1 MSDLLIEIGSEEIPA
16 RMVEDLA
23 RQFGRNLDQGLRDAH
38 LLDDGSEAE
47 VLWTPRRL
55 IVKRAGVRNVQPNR
69 EEEVVG
75 PPVRVGVGA
84 DGAFTPQAVG
94 FAAKFGGGAADLYRV
109 QTPKGEYVAMRRK
122 EQGRPAAE
130 LLGTILPQALAAVD
144 LPRSMK
150 WDGSG
155 LRFIRPLRWVTVL
168 LGGETIEV
176 KVGALTSGRTT
187 RGHRS
192 LGSSAIA
199 VEAPGTLVR
208 DLEKNFVLADPAA
221 RRQRIEAG
229 VATALDGT
237 GLRVRRD
244 EGLLD
249 KLVNLTEY
257 PSVVRGEFDASYL
270 DLPAEVL
277 VTVMRDHQ
285 NYFAVE
291 KTDGSLA
298 PMFLAVMN
306 LDRDREGLIRH
317 GHERVLRAR
326 FNDARFFWEND
337 RKRTLYSRLDD
348 LKHVTFQERLG
359 SYFEKTERTM
369 RLAEWIATQW
379 SQSGSK
385 VNVKMARSAAQL
397 AKCDLP
403 TDLVKEFTE
412 LQGIMGGLY
421 ARAEGMDERVSLA
434 IYDQYLPQNVD
445 SAPPRTV
452 EGAAV
457 AIADKLDSVAGLF
470 AIGEIPSG
478 SRDPFALRRQA
489 NGVIRTLLAHKLPLS
504 LEAALTVALDGY
516 LTQPAAGR
524 SFEPRQQ
531 TLTALREFFRER
543 EEFYLR
549 EVDGFRYDTVAAVL
563 AVAAVPGQ
571 AHDPI
576 DVEARAAALEA
587 ARKLAPE
594 QFGKVAAALKR
605 MRNIVRKEGGA
616 ETWENVACDPARLV
630 EPAEHALYTAIRTTL
645 EPAGAK
651 RSYADELQA
660 ISTLWEPLDRFFNE
674 VRVNAE
680 DPALRSNRLAL
691 LAWAGKEL
699 SRVADFAEIVV

>member
-23 RQFGRNLDQGLRDAH
+23 RQLGRNLDRGLREAH
-38 LLDDGSEAE
+38 LLEDEGDAE

-55 IVKRAGVRNVQPNR
+55 IVKRAGVRAVQPNR

-75 PPVRVGVGA
+75 PPVRVGVA
-84 DGAFTPQAVG
+84 PDGSFTPQAVG
-94 FAAKFGGGAADLYRV
+94 FASKFGGGASDLYTIR
-109 QTPKGEYVAMRRK
+109 TPKGEYVALKRK
-122 EQGRPAAE
+122 EAGRPAAE
-130 LLGTILPQALAAVD
+130 LLRTIVPQALTGVD

-150 WDGSG
+150 WDETG
-155 LRFIRPLRWVTVL
+155 LRFIRPLRWVMVL
-168 LGGETIEV
+168 LGGEAIEV
-176 KVGALTSGRTT
+176 NVGALASGRTT

-192 LGSSAIA
+192 LGSSSITVNTSAD
-199 VEAPGTLVR
+199 LVTS
-208 DLEKNFVLADPAA
+208 LEQNFVLADPAA

-229 VATALDGT
+229 LTAALEGT
-237 GLRVRRD
+237 GLRVRKD

-257 PSVVRGEFDASYL
+257 PSVVRGEFDSSYL

-291 KTDGSLA
+291 KADGSLA

-337 RKRTLYSRLDD
+337 RKRTLYSRLED

-369 RLAEWIATQW
+369 RLAEWIAGQW
-379 SQSGSK
+379 SAAGSAINPK
-385 VNVKMARSAAQL
+385 LARSAAQL

-489 NGVIRTLLAHKLPLS
+489 NGIIRTLLAHKLPLS
-504 LEAALTVALDGY
+504 LETALNVALDNY
-516 LTQPAAGR
+516 LAHPVPGR
-524 SFEPRQQ
+524 SFEPREK
-531 TLTALREFFRER
+531 TLAVLRDFFRER

-563 AVAAVPGQ
+563 AVAAAPGQ
-571 AHDPI
+571 PNDPI
-576 DVEARAAALEA
+576 DVEARAAALQA
-587 ARKLAPE
+587 ARQQAPE
-594 QFGKVAAALKR
+594 QFERVAAALKR

-630 EPAEHALYTAIRTTL
+630 EPAEQALYAAIRTAL
-645 EPAGAK
+645 DPGAAK
-651 RSYADELQA
+651 RSYAGELQA

-691 LAWAGKEL
+691 LAWAVKEL

>member
-1 MSDLLIEIGSEEIPA
+1 MTDLLIEIGSEEIPA
-16 RMVEDLA
+16 RIVEDLA
-23 RQFGRNLDQGLRDAH
+23 RQLGRNLDRGLREAH
-38 LLDDGSEAE
+38 LLDEESEAA

-55 IVKRAGVRNVQPNR
+55 IVKRPGVRNVQPNR
-69 EEEVVG
+69 EDEVVG
-75 PPVRVGVGA
+75 PPVRVGVGT
-84 DGAFTPQAVG
+84 DGSFTPQAVG
-94 FAAKFGGGAADLYRV
+94 FASKFGGDAGDLYTV
-109 QTPKGEYVAMRRK
+109 KTPKGEYVALRRK
-122 EQGRPAAE
+122 EVGRPAAE
-130 LLGTILPQALAAVD
+130 LLQDIIPQALAAVD

-150 WDGSG
+150 WDGTG
-155 LRFIRPLRWVTVL
+155 LRFIRPLRWAVVL
-168 LGGETIEV
+168 LGGEAIEV
-176 KVGALTSGRTT
+176 NVGALAGGRTT

-192 LGSSAIA
+192 LGSSAIT
-199 VEAPGTLVR
+199 VETPADLVR
-208 DLEKNFVLADPAA
+208 ELEKNYVLADPAA
-221 RRQRIEAG
+221 RRLRIEDG
-229 VATALDGT
+229 LSTALDGT
-237 GLRVRRD
+237 GLRVRPD
-244 EGLLD
+244 VHLLD

-257 PSVVRGEFDASYL
+257 PSVVRGEFDPSYL

-291 KTDGSLA
+291 NQDGSLA

-337 RKRTLYSRLDD
+337 RKRTLFSRLDD

-359 SYFEKTERTM
+359 SYFEKTGRTM

-379 SQSGSK
+379 SQAGSK
-385 VNVKMARSAAQL
+385 VNAQLARSAAQL

-470 AIGEIPSG
+470 AIGAIPSG

-504 LEAALTVALDGY
+504 LEAALTMALDGY
-516 LTQPAAGR
+516 LAQPAPGYR
-524 SFEPRQQ
+524 FEPREQ
-531 TLTALREFFRER
+531 TLIALRVFFRER

-563 AVAAVPGQ
+563 AVAAVPG
-571 AHDPI
+571 AVHDPL
-576 DVEARAAALEA
+576 DLEARAAALQA
-587 ARKLAPE
+587 ARKQAPE
-594 QFGKVAAALKR
+594 QFERVAAALKR

-616 ETWENVACDPARLV
+616 ETWENVACDAALLV
-630 EPAEHALYTAIRTTL
+630 ESAEQALYTSIRTTL
-645 EPAGAK
+645 EPGTAR

-660 ISTLWEPLDRFFNE
+660 ISTLWEPLDRFFDE

-699 SRVADFAEIVV
+699 SHVADFAEIVV